1 LAEHAREVVD
11 LRAELRAEKER
22 NDTIEQRMR
31 QFEAFM
37 SSMGV
42 SPGTVGA
49 QQSSPAN
56 VDSTSAVSSASTGM
70 LRIVSTI

>member
-1 LAEHAREVVD
+1 VPRE
-11 LRAELRAEKER
+11 REM
-22 NDTIEQRMR
+22 TPSRMR

-49 QQSSPAN
+49 QQSSPTN
-56 VDSTSAVSSASTGM
+56 VGSTSAVSSASAGM
-70 LRIVSTI
+70 LCIVSTI